1 MQHCHKHTRNRH
13 KNYHKGPPPSLAS
26 PRSWFNYADV
36 NQTGSI
42 SQQNMI
48 YAVSAHLLP
57 TYKLQHNFIKSK
69 VSAICSSCNIRPT
82 DKTNIDRFLDLKLD
96 KRLIE
101 MEQDYE
107 RTFKAHRQTKNGI

>member
-1 MQHCHKHTRNRH
+1 
-13 KNYHKGPPPSLAS
+13 
-26 PRSWFNYADV
+26 
-36 NQTGSI
+36 
-42 SQQNMI
+42 MI

-107 RTFKAHRQTKNGI
+107 RTFKAHRQTKNGIWPKLFALKNSNGTNFVASKNSTGTNFVAPRMV